1 MNDAADGRDIN
12 QLVQERPTLSAQT
25 FDPSLRRS
33 NRQRNHQEET
43 EDSGGEKGARVHIL
57 NSALQIKL
65 AVEPD
70 VGREVQEAVEE
81 SVESEHASKLYEPLH
96 ARNFSDG
103 GDRERDQQED

>member
-33 NRQRNHQEET
+33 NRQRDHQEET
-43 EDSGGEKGARVHIL
+43 EHPDGYKGARVHIL
-57 NSALQIKL
+57 NSALQIEL

-70 VGREVQEAVEE
+70 VGHEVQEAVEE
-81 SVESEHASKLYEPLH
+81 GVESEHASKLDDPLH

-103 GDRERDQQED
+103 RDRERDEQED